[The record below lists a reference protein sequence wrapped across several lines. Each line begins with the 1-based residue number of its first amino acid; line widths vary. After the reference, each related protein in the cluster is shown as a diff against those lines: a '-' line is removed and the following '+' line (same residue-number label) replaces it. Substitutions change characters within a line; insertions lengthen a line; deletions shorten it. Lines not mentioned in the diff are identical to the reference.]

1 MFITARQIQ
10 SALQTR
16 QQFLEDLI
24 RQKTRSLQNVP
35 EGRLRGISRQK
46 GYQYYWRKKKTDRGG
61 TYIKSGE
68 TAFIKKLGQKEYDR
82 RVLISSETESRL
94 IAKLLLYYL
103 NEKNVPSEEVFDQMS
118 PWLAAVCTPC
128 REPIDQFIEH
138 WQDQEYPEKPGYP
151 KSENYISQKNE
162 KMRSKSELLIA
173 NALARHNIP
182 YHYEKPLCMKNVTFY
197 PDFTTLECR
206 TRKEIIWEHFGM
218 MDNPEYLEEA
228 LAKLI
233 TYAKNGYYPGS
244 GLIITFETS
253 QHPLNMQMVEGLIKK
268 FYL

>member
-16 QQFLEDLI
+16 QKFLEDLI

-35 EGRLRGISRQK
+35 EGRLRGISHRK

-61 TYIKSGE
+61 TYLKSGE
-68 TAFIKKLGQKEYDR
+68 TMLVKRLGQKEYDR

-94 IAKLLLYYL
+94 IAKLLHYYL
-103 NEKNVPSEEVFDQMS
+103 NDKNVPSEEVFDKVS

-128 REPIDQFIEH
+128 REPIDQFVAH
-138 WQDQEYPEKPGYP
+138 WQDQKYPEKPGYP
-151 KSENYISQKNE
+151 KSDDFISEKNE
-162 KMRSKSELLIA
+162 KMRSKSEILISH
-173 NALARHNIP
+173 ALIKHHIP
-182 YHYEKPLCMKNVTFY
+182 YHYEKPLRMNNVTYY
-197 PDFTTLECR
+197 PDFTTLDCR
-206 TRKEIIWEHFGM
+206 TRKEIIWEHFGI
-218 MDNPEYLEEA
+218 MDDPEYVERTLE
-228 LAKLI
+228 KLI

-244 GLIITFETS
+244 GLIITFES
-253 QHPLNMQMVEGLIKK
+253 SKHPLNMQVVEGLIKK